1 MSEKERLK
9 PKVKK
14 LRKMT
19 LNPESIGDREL
30 QILKESQRNF
40 KGPGSVGGEIK
51 EQEFDIDDF
60 LELGGPQRVQSQ
72 K

>member
-1 MSEKERLK
+1 
-9 PKVKK
+9 
-14 LRKMT
+14 MT

-30 QILKESQRNF
+30 QILKDSQRNF

>member
-1 MSEKERLK
+1 
-9 PKVKK
+9 
-14 LRKMT
+14 MT

-30 QILKESQRNF
+30 QILKDSQKNL

>member
-30 QILKESQRNF
+30 QILKDS
-40 KGPGSVGGEIK
+40 
-51 EQEFDIDDF
+51 
-60 LELGGPQRVQSQ
+60 
-72 K
+72 